1 MYDVLK
7 NEMVSGIFN
16 YFFLLMHVFFYN
28 VASMIVLLTIIL
40 NFVCQGIHVVED
52 IILDLDTL
60 TKNLSLS
67 SDSLARM
74 THVRFLKI
82 HRGYRRKCKFNVYF
96 LNGLESLSYK

>member
-40 NFVCQGIHVVED
+40 NFVCQGTDVVEG

-60 TKNLSLS
+60 TRDLGLS
-67 SDSLARM
+67 SDSLAKI
-74 THVRFLKI
+74 TNVRFLKI
-82 HRGYRRKCKFNVYF
+82 HRGHWSKNKFKVYSQEPC
-96 LNGLESLSYK
+96 LG